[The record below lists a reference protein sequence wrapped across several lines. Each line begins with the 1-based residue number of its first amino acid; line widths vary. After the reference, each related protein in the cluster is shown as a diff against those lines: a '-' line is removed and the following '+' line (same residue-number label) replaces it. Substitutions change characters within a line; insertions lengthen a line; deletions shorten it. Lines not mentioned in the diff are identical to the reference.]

1 MKRLTPFSYFEPATL
16 AEAVE
21 ILSGSKEKAYLLA
34 GGTDL
39 LIRMKRGEIAPPAL
53 VNLKRISGLSSIER
67 EGQSGIR
74 IGALTTIAEIEH
86 SSALRA
92 SHTLM
97 AEAATALGS
106 PSIRNLATLG
116 GNIGRASP
124 ASDMAPSLIVLKA
137 RLNISGPRG
146 NKQVG
151 LESFFTGPGTTI
163 LQPGELITS
172 VFLPDP
178 AARSG
183 AAYLKLGRGG
193 GMDCALGCVAI
204 FLTLGNTDTEVKE
217 VLVAVGACSAIP
229 MRANKTEAL
238 ILSGSL
244 TDGHIQEAAMA
255 VAAETSPI
263 TDLRASESYRRQMV
277 QVLFS
282 RALKLSWS
290 RARSSKDTH

>member
-1 MKRLTPFSYFEPATL
+1 MKRLKPFSYFEPATL

-74 IGALTTIAEIEH
+74 IGALTTIAEIVC
-86 SSALRA
+86 SPALRA

-97 AEAATALGS
+97 AEAAAALGS

-151 LESFFTGPGTTI
+151 LESFFTGPGATI

-282 RALKLSWS
+282 RALKLAWS

>member
-1 MKRLTPFSYFEPATL
+1 
-16 AEAVE
+16 
-21 ILSGSKEKAYLLA
+21 
-34 GGTDL
+34 
-39 LIRMKRGEIAPPAL
+39 MKRGEIAPPAL

>member
-1 MKRLTPFSYFEPATL
+1 M
-16 AEAVE
+16 
-21 ILSGSKEKAYLLA
+21 LSGSKEKVYLLA

-39 LIRMKRGEIAPPAL
+39 LIRMKRGEITPHAL
-53 VNLKRISGLSSIER
+53 VNLKRISGLSAIER

-74 IGALTTIAEIEH
+74 IGALTTIAEIVC
-86 SSALRA
+86 SPALRTR
-92 SHTLM
+92 HTLM
-97 AEAATALGS
+97 AEAAAALGS

-151 LESFFTGPGTTI
+151 LESFFTGPGATI

-204 FLTLGNTDTEVKE
+204 FLTLGNTNTEVKE

-282 RALKLSWS
+282 RALKLAWS
-290 RARSSKDTH
+290 RARSSQDTH

>member
-1 MKRLTPFSYFEPATL
+1 M
-16 AEAVE
+16 
-21 ILSGSKEKAYLLA
+21 LSGSKEKVYLLA

-39 LIRMKRGEIAPPAL
+39 LIRMKRGEITPHTL
-53 VNLKRISGLSSIER
+53 VNLKRISGLSAIER

-86 SSALRA
+86 SPALRA
-92 SHTLM
+92 SHPLLT
-97 AEAATALGS
+97 EAAAALGS

-137 RLNISGPRG
+137 RLRIAGPG
-146 NKQVG
+146 GSKEVG
-151 LESFFTGPGTTI
+151 PESFFTGPGATI

-193 GMDCALGCVAI
+193 GMDCALGSVAV
-204 FLTLGNTDTEVKE
+204 FLTLGKTDTEVKE
-217 VLVAVGACSAIP
+217 ALVAIGACSAIP
-229 MRANKTEAL
+229 MRAKKTEAL
-238 ILSGSL
+238 LVAGSL
-244 TDGHIQEAAMA
+244 TDVHIQEAAMA
-255 VAAETSPI
+255 VAEETSPI

-277 QVLFS
+277 RVLFA
-282 RALKLSWS
+282 RALQLALS
-290 RARSSKDTH
+290 RARKDIH